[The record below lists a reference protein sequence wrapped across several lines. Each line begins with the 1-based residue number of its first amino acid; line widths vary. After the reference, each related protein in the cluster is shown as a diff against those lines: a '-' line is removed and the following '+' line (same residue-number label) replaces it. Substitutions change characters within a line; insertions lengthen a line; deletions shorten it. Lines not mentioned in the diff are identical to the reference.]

1 MPVTEYPGQRFVFE
15 KKFSIEVEKGSL
27 EEKYQHLLQPDNA
40 DEDDEKDGVVSFD
53 LSGEFMQIND
63 TFVRV
68 DQVSTELPKVSTE
81 TSDNFQSLNF
91 SKKLDQSN
99 YGYNYNPQDFYPYYN
114 SENSYQSGQP
124 NFQGYQMSNQ
134 RYHNL
139 QYQQNQMNKFKQQ
152 LPQQNLHQQ
161 QPHRNH
167 KMQEHQLQQQQHQD
181 QLQFQVHQKQ
191 QHQQQQFQPQQ
202 LYYQQNQD
210 MHLHHQQLHEQQ
222 SQGQQKLQYHNQ
234 QQQQFQHQRPQ
245 QYQLQ
250 HQYNEQQHHDKQS
263 QQHQS
268 RYQEPKWN
276 QQQQY
281 DNSYSQSYNYYNPY
295 YYYSFNPNLNYH
307 LNRNNQSYYIR
318 QFIGTTTRK
327 PIDERYELLPKSYL
341 SLGAKIQ
348 HVIVNRD
355 DDGNKVKIPNADED
369 SLEVLA
375 PFDPFEDE
383 IITINTTS
391 STSTITTT
399 TTTEMTSTQSI
410 HFDDDNEFIT
420 EILMNE
426 EIVKLKAKLFQDFFL
441 SKNYSTKSNTTKN
454 LRRTTRIPMR
464 KFRKSNLGRKIS
476 DQKMNEMKQEINEKR
491 IQIIKIQKTNRRF
504 NANSNW
510 RNYAL
515 HTPSI
520 RKHIG
525 TATTQRVTKLT
536 TPTTL
541 TTTITTD
548 TKPTTTRKRIILQE
562 KPMRSRGKRPKFLQI
577 KSFPLTNQDQINIL
591 SVRKPLD
598 FCSKPVYLKHDCQP
612 KILVKIWSYNKRDK
626 RCYQYEDEC
635 AHLKENA
642 FTTSMEC
649 FYNCW
654 SP

>member
-1 MPVTEYPGQRFVFE
+1 MTEYPGQRFVFE

-27 EEKYQHLLQPDNA
+27 EEKYQHLLQPNDA
-40 DEDDEKDGVVSFD
+40 DEDDEKDGVVPLD
-53 LSGEFMQIND
+53 LSGEFMQING

-68 DQVSTELPKVSTE
+68 DQVSTK
-81 TSDNFQSLNF
+81 TSDNFQNLNF
-91 SKKLDQSN
+91 SKKFDQSN
-99 YGYNYNPQDFYPYYN
+99 YGYNYNPQNFYPYYN
-114 SENSYQSGQP
+114 PKKSYQSGQP

-139 QYQQNQMNKFKQQ
+139 QYQQNQMNKFKQ

-161 QPHRNH
+161 QPHQNH
-167 KMQEHQLQQQQHQD
+167 KIQEHQLQQQQHQD

-191 QHQQQQFQPQQ
+191 EHQQQQFQPQK

-210 MHLHHQQLHEQQ
+210 VHLHHQILHEQQ
-222 SQGQQKLQYHNQ
+222 PQDKKKLQYHNQ
-234 QQQQFQHQRPQ
+234 QQYQDQQIHHQQQQFQHQQPQ

-250 HQYNEQQHHDKQS
+250 HQYNEQQYHDKQS

-268 RYQEPKWN
+268 QYQEPKPQWN
-276 QQQQY
+276 QQQRY
-281 DNSYSQSYNYYNPY
+281 DNSYFQSYNYYNPY

-327 PIDERYELLPKSYL
+327 PIDEHYELLPKSYL

-355 DDGNKVKIPNADED
+355 DDGNKVKVPNADED

-375 PFDPFEDE
+375 PFDPFED
-383 IITINTTS
+383 
-391 STSTITTT
+391 
-399 TTTEMTSTQSI
+399 
-410 HFDDDNEFIT
+410 DNEFIT
-420 EILMNE
+420 EILMSE
-426 EIVKLKAKLFQDFFL
+426 EIVKLKAKLFQDFLL
-441 SKNYSTKSNTTKN
+441 SKNTTTKSNTTKN
-454 LRRTTRIPMR
+454 PRRTTRIPMR
-464 KFRKSNLGRKIS
+464 KFQKSNLGRKIS
-476 DQKMNEMKQEINEKR
+476 DQKMNEMKRKINEKR
-491 IQIIKIQKTNRRF
+491 IQIIKIQKTNRKF
-504 NANSNW
+504 NSNLNW

-525 TATTQRVTKLT
+525 TATTQRTTK
-536 TPTTL
+536 L
-541 TTTITTD
+541 TTTITAT
-548 TKPTTTRKRIILQE
+548 TKPTTTRKRIISQE

-642 FTTSMEC
+642 FATSMEC